1 MAKVLPSTALRANG
15 ADFLRTYHQISVDPD
30 TTLDDILR
38 PGFWAHHTNVLRVN
52 DLIDVLSIDGGL
64 DVQVRVTGK
73 GVGMVNVR
81 PLRVWV
87 RQQEAAAANE
97 PELTDVP
104 AGYTVNFA
112 PAQRWRVMT
121 NEPHMIVSK
130 DHLSKSD
137 AIKAAVEHATKAQ
150 GIAA

>member
-38 PGFWAHHTNVLRVN
+38 PGFWAHHTNVLRIN
-52 DLIDVLSIDGGL
+52 DLIDILSIDGGL

-81 PLRVWV
+81 PLRVWM
-87 RQQEAAAANE
+87 RKEEAEASGE
-97 PELTDVP
+97 PELTEVP
-104 AGYTVNFA
+104 EGYTVSHA
-112 PAQRWRVMT
+112 PTQRWRVMT
-121 NEPHMIVSK
+121 NDPHMIVSK

-137 AIKAAVEHATKAQ
+137 AIKAAVAHAQKAQ